1 MLNLK
6 NSSKTN
12 NKPARIDFNLKF
24 EFNFSLKFKKNVD
37 IMIMHSLEGETK
49 NGFI

>member
-12 NKPARIDFNLKF
+12 NKPARIGFNLKF